1 MDRNELWRLI
11 QKKEEEYDR
20 RKFRRFIYTI
30 LLYAAV
36 FFVIE
41 FIRSD
46 NRTALDFL
54 GLALGCIFI
63 AGIFTT
69 FSAIIFGQ
77 LHSVG
82 ESENRELER
91 LRKKLSE
98 LDEK

>member
-1 MDRNELWRLI
+1 
-11 QKKEEEYDR
+11 
-20 RKFRRFIYTI
+20 
-30 LLYAAV
+30 
-36 FFVIE
+36 
-41 FIRSD
+41 
-46 NRTALDFL
+46 LDFL